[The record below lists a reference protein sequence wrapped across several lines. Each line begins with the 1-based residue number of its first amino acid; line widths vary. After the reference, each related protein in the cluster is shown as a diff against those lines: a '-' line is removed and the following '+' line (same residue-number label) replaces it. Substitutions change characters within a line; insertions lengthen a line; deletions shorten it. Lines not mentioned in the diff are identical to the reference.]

1 MELDTCLDSN
11 MRTLSLFSLDVVIN
25 HNRFCV
31 EFLLSLVSPVSA
43 NVIGKLC
50 LFMLSY
56 HTSAKS
62 SWKHDDLYLG
72 WKKTPLPL
80 PIRHLVMVYTP
91 WYWVKCILSMPV
103 DPLLSFFFFFYARLF
118 QILRKIQQ
126 TLVKTTC
133 QNYHVR
139 QPESSWSI
147 AFASNGGYWKA
158 TWKSWTTKVRFCVS
172 VVTVCSLLLLFFI
185 YLCITLFPAAQVRVA
200 SPDRKGSIAREV
212 HEREMERLKNE
223 IQECRETI
231 KSQQHL
237 LQVFI

>member
-56 HTSAKS
+56 HTSAKG

-103 DPLLSFFFFFYARLF
+103 DPLLSFFFFL
-118 QILRKIQQ
+118 
-126 TLVKTTC
+126 C
-133 QNYHVR
+133 QALSDTEED
-139 QPESSWSI
+139 PADSSKDHLSELSCE
-147 AFASNGGYWKA
+147 A
-158 TWKSWTTKVRFCVS
+158 
-172 VVTVCSLLLLFFI
+172 
-185 YLCITLFPAAQVRVA
+185 
-200 SPDRKGSIAREV
+200 AREQLV
-212 HEREMERLKNE
+212 NSIRQQWRILKSHVEKLDN
-223 IQECRETI
+223 QGA
-231 KSQQHL
+231 L
-237 LQVFI
+237 LCQRCYGLLTAPVVFYLPVYNTVSSCPSTCGITRP